1 MTADCPLCA
10 VRAVQQERLEREVLE
25 LRLALAESRPTTE
38 ARRDLEAVNL
48 RLAEAN
54 QEIAQLK
61 ARLHNRRSK
70 AS

>member
-1 MTADCPLCA
+1 MSCPLCLA
-10 VRAVQQERLEREVLE
+10 REAQMERMEREVLE

-38 ARRDLEAVNL
+38 ARRDLEAVNA

-54 QEIAQLK
+54 QEIANLK
-61 ARLHNRRSK
+61 ARLHNRKK